1 MILQPGANRAVRRAA
16 VHRGVRPAERRACCP
31 EPASR
36 SAQVLLSVRVSAS
49 EREWLPA
56 QASRG
61 GPSALR
67 AEEPRALALLWAQ
80 AWAAPRGLQEAAAE
94 VSESDVPR
102 EEAEAAARAV
112 ELRRAAARVAWAP
125 DVLRAEP
132 EAAVSG
138 RAAAGP
144 RPEAAKAA
152 SERQA
157 AVAGAAEPDVPQAE
171 AEAAEAPRG
180 AAARRPAEAQRAGA
194 AAQRRAAER
203 PGARA
208 QQAAQP
214 LAVPSAAAS
223 VFRQGPSLEAGP
235 ARPRAAKRLA
245 HAMRCLPIA
254 SRSEPWWQAARNEDW
269 S

>member
-1 MILQPGANRAVRRAA
+1 MILQPGANRDVRRAA
-16 VHRGVRPAERRACCP
+16 VHRGVRPAERQACCP

-157 AVAGAAEPDVPQAE
+157 AVAGGGGAGRAAGGGGGGGG
-171 AEAAEAPRG
+171 AAGRGG
-180 AAARRPAEAQRAGA
+180 AAAGGGAAGGCGGAAAGGGAAGRAGA
-194 AAQRRAAER
+194 AGGAA
-203 PGARA
+203 PGG
-208 QQAAQP
+208 P
-214 LAVPSAAAS
+214 FGGCFGFPS
-223 VFRQGPSLEAGP
+223 GPVS
-235 ARPRAAKRLA
+235 
-245 HAMRCLPIA
+245 
-254 SRSEPWWQAARNEDW
+254 
-269 S
+269 

>member
-1 MILQPGANRAVRRAA
+1 MILQPGANRDVRRAA
-16 VHRGVRPAERRACCP
+16 VHRGVRPAERQACCP

-138 RAAAGP
+138 R
-144 RPEAAKAA
+144 
-152 SERQA
+152 
-157 AVAGAAEPDVPQAE
+157 
-171 AEAAEAPRG
+171 
-180 AAARRPAEAQRAGA
+180 
-194 AAQRRAAER
+194 
-203 PGARA
+203 
-208 QQAAQP
+208 
-214 LAVPSAAAS
+214 
-223 VFRQGPSLEAGP
+223 
-235 ARPRAAKRLA
+235 
-245 HAMRCLPIA
+245 
-254 SRSEPWWQAARNEDW
+254 
-269 S
+269 

>member
-1 MILQPGANRAVRRAA
+1 MILPPGANRAVRRAA
-16 VHRGVRPAERRACCP
+16 VHRGVRPAERQACCP

-152 SERQA
+152 SELQA

-171 AEAAEAPRG
+171 AEAEAAPRG

>member
-152 SERQA
+152 SELQA

-171 AEAAEAPRG
+171 
-180 AAARRPAEAQRAGA
+180 AEAQRAGA

-254 SRSEPWWQAARNEDW
+254 SRSEPWWQAVRNEDW

>member
-1 MILQPGANRAVRRAA
+1 MILQPGANRDVRRAA
-16 VHRGVRPAERRACCP
+16 VHRGVRPAERQACCP

-157 AVAGAAEPDVPQAE
+157 AVAGAAEPEVPQAE
-171 AEAAEAPRG
+171 AEAEAAPRG

>member
-1 MILQPGANRAVRRAA
+1 M
-16 VHRGVRPAERRACCP
+16 
-31 EPASR
+31 
-36 SAQVLLSVRVSAS
+36 SAS

-152 SERQA
+152 SELQA
-157 AVAGAAEPDVPQAE
+157 AVAGRRSRTCRRRRRRRRRR
-171 AEAAEAPRG
+171 RG
-180 AAARRPAEAQRAGA
+180 ARRRGGRRRRSGRVRRRSGGRRSGRARGRSRRRSPWRSLRRLLRFSVRARLLRLGLRDHE
-194 AAQRRAAER
+194 RR
-203 PGARA
+203 
-208 QQAAQP
+208 
-214 LAVPSAAAS
+214 SAL
-223 VFRQGPSLEAGP
+223 R
-235 ARPRAAKRLA
+235 
-245 HAMRCLPIA
+245 MRCGVCQLHRGQSRGGKQHETKIGHSGELP
-254 SRSEPWWQAARNEDW
+254 RKVL
-269 S
+269 

>member
-102 EEAEAAARAV
+102 EEAAARAV

-152 SERQA
+152 SELQA

-171 AEAAEAPRG
+171 AEAEAAPRG